1 MDRHKYNFPAI
12 ERLKQLNLFKLLL
25 ENGRAS
31 NLSPL
36 RMTVYKIPFNGESN
50 LQVAFS
56 VPKRK
61 FKRAVDRNLLK
72 RRMRESYRLN
82 CHDVREGIKNSDF
95 TLLILFTYLNHEF
108 KDYQTIESAMIRHLK
123 SVEL

>member
-1 MDRHKYNFPAI
+1 MDRQKNKFPAV

-31 NLSPL
+31 NLPPL
-36 RMTVYKIPFNGESN
+36 RMTVHKIPFNGESN

-72 RRMRESYRLN
+72 RRMREAYRLN
-82 CHDVREGIKNSDF
+82 CNSVRESLKTNDY
-95 TLLILFTYLNHEF
+95 TVLILFTYIPNEF
-108 KDYQTIESAMIRHLK
+108 KDYQVIESAMIRHLD
-123 SVEL
+123 SVKP